1 MNQPYKQEQALK
13 LVKIKKPIT
22 NSNFNERNNLKNS
35 NSLQRIDKDTF
46 YNSKNC
52 QDIDEIDLI
61 TREEENIDKLTRLMK
76 SKKLLKLSIKHKNS
90 QTDLMEIEE
99 QLPLDKQMD
108 EIEEEDEE
116 DDFEDDED
124 NQQANNKKK
133 YDVQDLQQVEKDQ
146 YQICKIINHLLLKN
160 VLLQIFYI
168 EFTIFQQK
176 KISQKNA
183 FDIKIPNLLEIQ
195 KVDYSQHSSWKFL
208 SSGLGAGAR
217 VYGYKVDNTYGDT
230 MKVINKLVRID
241 AFDEEEINN
250 INNKQQIL
258 NKNKKFNFD
267 MDSAIKNSEKA
278 GIKTLELNLDSLN
291 AVLYDLE
298 FDKDPTFWRTSLS
311 FDIKS
316 AETMLLNKLPMDA
329 DFGYVVDCEDKIIL
343 IVDKQQKE
351 IEKRQEN
358 TQNNEYQQLS
368 KIKPW
373 VIRKQ
378 GQSVPVIISMYEV
391 LMSQIDEQTIYQRQ
405 QEICDLNVMIDEGE
419 IGRITLNQEQDRKFI
434 SEKPKVVIDYKTL
447 LEQEG
452 GLGDQLQ
459 SFEAYIR
466 SQKEPIYSTNKKRWV
481 WENKFFDFVKDQEQE
496 EEENHQQQVNQEE
509 QHENQFEKVMENQEQ
524 QEVYEQNSLIQQ
536 DLRIETKEEPL
547 QDQCQE
553 SVKSNNICQD
563 QYQEY
568 CSENQNQNPQIQQ
581 QQQSNSFEV
590 RNANQSDEIQIELDS
605 NPQVESR
612 NELSQNNNQSVEQE
626 NVCQETVQQSNQK
639 QSKSQSRQVS
649 QVQSTSSLNGPIL
662 FNKEDSNQ
670 AFMKLL
676 AQQKNE
682 SKKEQI
688 KKLNQFLI
696 DQKIQQNQPE
706 QELQQILVG
715 EDIYISLGNDEW
727 NRKEKDLEELQQS
740 NSVLSQQ
747 AVQKVQSQQNIQAT
761 QQKQIQKENK
771 SKTKKCK
778 DQYECVIPPPMVF
791 NKEKNAKYNYNHEQ
805 HKDKSQEEILQ
816 ENNQLSLDQ
825 KNKFKQQFENQQNLI
840 DKNQDYLNRKP
851 FQELNY
857 QQISQEFHEKDSI
870 NFNIYEDKIKN
881 DSVDQEFWKK
891 KQFNVKKIQ
900 LQNLQTVEENNLINP
915 KKNAKNYQKYNS
927 NEEFQYHSQVLAE
940 FFGDDLEEND
950 KNQEQIEIYMS
961 EEEDENDQNKFKNQ
975 QQKFKNSK
983 SYKDDNTNNLDY
995 NSDSEVQIIKHKKI
1009 SQDIQNINKIQ
1020 LNYQSN
1026 FLQTQKKLRI
1036 IENDN
1041 DDLVIKIDEDEG
1053 SYLNLNDLDQVNPF
1067 KKGRFEQ
1074 NLSSESASL
1083 QSFPSY
1089 DNICEQFL
1097 GQDYKIKKK
1106 MQQQEEYLKN
1116 YQKKFEQ
1123 RIEKLQNERK
1133 MKETLK
1139 KDIQKIQ
1146 NNPVNA
1152 VDQNVYKKKSEGIQN
1167 INVQNDKQDEL
1178 QNLQKQIQD
1187 KENVQNYQQEQ
1198 QALSENN
1205 QNQST
1210 NDQIIQIKQ
1219 NLINLQQME
1228 VEEDVNYNYNDEIS
1242 DVDIFENYLMFFEKK
1257 KKGIFNLI
1265 KQKEDQIEE
1274 EFNKLLY
1281 SDQESEENN
1290 NEFLFKQMNNQN
1302 NQHQSNNATSDC
1314 NKGIDFKM
1322 DQVYLVDLN
1331 LNVEQNHPLYSVKRY
1346 LGDLFYQK
1354 EEDLLTER
1362 ELKDKKYT
1370 WGYYSIPKDEDA
1382 LESFIDSKKFDMKV
1396 FNIGKG
1402 THKIDMRTCQ
1412 KGQSEYFKIKINDE
1426 EQEEIQLI
1434 QTSKL
1439 ISAPKTKEDW
1449 EKKKARAIGKRKDLN
1464 EIDFNIEEELENYY
1478 QVIQPRY
1485 RNLQELIHEH
1495 KRRRRCSKKFDY
1507 NNLTDQQ
1514 KIDMN
1519 LIKKRDILYL
1529 LQSNISYKNYN
1540 ELHIRCSDYIHYLEL
1555 PSLKH
1560 FVASKNL
1567 YEYFKSQE
1575 EAVIDINVDEIEI
1588 DLNSNQDCQDLDFD
1602 KDDFLKA
1609 QFQMDGKEIDFN
1621 LFECGLYDALEI
1633 DRPCFLDIL
1642 NTTNIPQ
1649 NSSLQIEQPQKEN
1662 ENKKQNENNSSTSQ
1676 QQEIQAS
1683 LEKQMNQKQSE
1694 IAVEE
1699 GQQVGEIQQQ
1709 TLASQRT
1716 QQLNNL
1722 YSETESNM
1730 NLSIIKNSKKI
1741 KKQNKQMLKTP
1752 KDKLQ
1757 RRKYSIDLEEYSNQ
1771 MLIDDLYE
1779 QRSDSS
1785 DIDNFKETV
1794 SKKDKLCNKII
1805 NDQFNQED
1813 VSSFPIDL
1821 DEYSVVEFNQESNNQ
1836 NSQQV
1841 SINGEH
1847 QNLNMESDQ
1856 SLQNLQSDSSCAQSS
1871 IQKKYNPI
1879 RSLWLSKKLK
1889 QYEKEVKLRFKK
1901 SEIEQESIKNNYI
1914 HEKSISESKFDII
1927 CENVVQEEGELDSY
1941 NSLEEQ
1947 YNHKEYKHLRPINL
1961 DEYELNRVYNP
1972 EVKME
1977 WEVKLEYT
1985 YQEIKQKNPYE
1996 DFVYLTPND
2005 ILLDTLNENNQYLRS
2020 IPYLSNL
2027 NNLQRFKSEQFQQQN
2042 FHMKQ
2047 SQIQD
2052 RKSKQNK
2059 NKSLYFQPQISS
2071 DFMGMNKKTTMKELI
2086 IKIWLFIKQ
2095 HIKQQDQIQLN
2106 EVPFSFYDILLKLP
2120 QIVGSQEDAEKIS
2133 TQNIFSILLHL
2144 SNLKNFRLVSNN
2156 EGQNFY
2162 IFKD

>member
-1 MNQPYKQEQALK
+1 MNQFYKQEQSLK
-13 LVKIKKPIT
+13 LVKIKKPII
-22 NSNFNERNNLKNS
+22 NFNEKNNQKNS
-35 NSLQRIDKDTF
+35 NSQQKIDKDMF

-76 SKKLLKLSIKHKNS
+76 SKRLLKLNIKQKNS

-99 QLPLDKQMD
+99 PPLDKQMD
-108 EIEEEDEE
+108 EIEEDDEE
-116 DDFEDDED
+116 DDFEEDED
-124 NQQANNKKK
+124 NQQASNKKK
-133 YDVQDLQQVEKDQ
+133 YDVQDLQSVDKDQ
-146 YQICKIINHLLLKN
+146 YQICKIINHLLQKN
-160 VLLQIFYI
+160 
-168 EFTIFQQK
+168 

-230 MKVINKLVRID
+230 MKVISKLVRID
-241 AFDEEEINN
+241 AFDEDEISN

-258 NKNKKFNFD
+258 NKNKKFTFD

-391 LMSQIDEQTIYQRQ
+391 LMSQIDEQTIAERQ

-434 SEKPKVVIDYKTL
+434 SEKPNVIVDYKTL

-466 SQKEPIYSTNKKRWV
+466 SDKEPIYSTNKKRWL
-481 WENKFFDFVKDQEQE
+481 WENKFFDFVKDQEE
-496 EEENHQQQVNQEE
+496 EEHHDHQLQVIEE
-509 QHENQFEKVMENQEQ
+509 QQHEDQFEQVMNNQEQ
-524 QEVYEQNSLIQQ
+524 KEVQEQNNLIQQ
-536 DLRIETKEEPL
+536 DLEIEKKEEPL
-547 QDQCQE
+547 QDEQQE
-553 SVKSNNICQD
+553 FIQSNNMCKD
-563 QYQEY
+563 QSQEY
-568 CSENQNQNPQIQQ
+568 CPESQNQEPQLL

-590 RNANQSDEIQIELDS
+590 RNANQPDEIQIELDS
-605 NPQVESR
+605 NPQLESR
-612 NELSQNNNQSVEQE
+612 NELSESNNNKSLQQQNAQSQE
-626 NVCQETVQQSNQK
+626 KIQQSSQK
-639 QSKSQSRQVS
+639 YSKQMSRQGS
-649 QVQSTSSLNGPIL
+649 QVPESASFNRPTL

-670 AFMKLL
+670 AFMQLL
-676 AQQKNE
+676 AYQKNE

-688 KKLNQFLI
+688 KKKNKLQT
-696 DQKIQQNQPE
+696 DQKMQPE
-706 QELQQILVG
+706 ENQMTQPDEDQQQFQLE

-727 NRKEKDLEELQQS
+727 NRKEQNLEQMQQS
-740 NSVLSQQ
+740 QQQEQSYSAPSQQ
-747 AVQKVQSQQNIQAT
+747 ASKKGQSYQNIQVT
-761 QQKQIQKENK
+761 HQKQIQKESK
-771 SKTKKCK
+771 SKAKKNK
-778 DQYECVIPPPMVF
+778 DSYECVIPPPIVF
-791 NKEKNAKYNYNHEQ
+791 NREKNAKYNYKFDQ
-805 HKDKSQEEILQ
+805 HKDKSQDDILQ
-816 ENNQLSLDQ
+816 ENYQQSFDQ
-825 KNKFKQQFENQQNLI
+825 KNKFKQQTENQQNLK
-840 DKNQDYLNRKP
+840 DKNQEYQYRKP

-857 QQISQEFHEKDSI
+857 QQISQEFHEKDFI

-881 DSVDQEFWKK
+881 DSVDQDYSKK

-900 LQNLQTVEENNLINP
+900 LQNLQTIQESNVDDLKANT
-915 KKNAKNYQKYNS
+915 KNYKKYDS

-940 FFGDDLEEND
+940 FFGDDLQEND
-950 KNQEQIEIYMS
+950 RNQEQIEIYMS
-961 EEEDENDQNKFKNQ
+961 EEEDDNDQSKSKYQQQRFKNY
-975 QQKFKNSK
+975 KYFKE
-983 SYKDDNTNNLDY
+983 DTNNLEQ
-995 NSDSEVQIIKHKKI
+995 NSDQEVQIVKHKKI
-1009 SQDIQNINKIQ
+1009 NQGLQNINKIQ
-1020 LNYQSN
+1020 LNYLSN
-1026 FLQTQKKLRI
+1026 ILQNQKLRI

-1041 DDLVIKIDEDEG
+1041 QDLVIKIDEDEDG
-1053 SYLNLNDLDQVNPF
+1053 YSNLNDLDQVNPF

-1074 NLSSESASL
+1074 TQSSESISQ

-1089 DNICEQFL
+1089 DNICQQFL
-1097 GQDYKIKKK
+1097 GQDYKTKKK
-1106 MQQQEEYLKN
+1106 MQQQDEYLKN

-1133 MKETLK
+1133 IKETSK
-1139 KDIQKIQ
+1139 KDFQKMQ
-1146 NNPVNA
+1146 NHAANANPNA
-1152 VDQNVYKKKSEGIQN
+1152 EDLNFSKKKIDGIQN
-1167 INVQNDKQDEL
+1167 LNQLKDKSSDFQI
-1178 QNLQKQIQD
+1178 QQKQIQD
-1187 KENVQNYQQEQ
+1187 KEYLEKQQKEF
-1198 QALSENN
+1198 QALPQNN
-1205 QNQST
+1205 QNQSA
-1210 NDQIIQIKQ
+1210 NDQNIQIRQ
-1219 NLINLQQME
+1219 NQTNLQQIV
-1228 VEEDVNYNYNDEIS
+1228 VEEYANYVNYNDENS
-1242 DVDIFENYLMFFEKK
+1242 EVDIFENYLMFFEKK
-1257 KKGIFNLI
+1257 KKGIFNQI

-1290 NEFLFKQMNNQN
+1290 NEFLFKQFNCQNNQN
-1302 NQHQSNNATSDC
+1302 QQNNPIIDS

-1331 LNVEQNHPLYSVKRY
+1331 LNVEQDHPLYSVKRY

-1370 WGYYSIPKDEDA
+1370 WGYYSIPKADDT
-1382 LESFIDSKKFDMKV
+1382 LDNFIDSKKYDMKV

-1439 ISAPKTKEDW
+1439 TAAPKTKEDW

-1478 QVIQPRY
+1478 QVVQPRY
-1485 RNLQELIHEH
+1485 RNLQELIHEQKK
-1495 KRRRRCSKKFDY
+1495 KRRNSKKYNF
-1507 NNLTDQQ
+1507 NNLTDSQ
-1514 KIDMN
+1514 KIEMN

-1529 LQSNISYKNYN
+1529 LQNSISYQNYQD
-1540 ELHIRCSDYIHYLEL
+1540 LHVRCSDYIHHLEL

-1567 YEYFKSQE
+1567 YEYFKNQD
-1575 EAVIDINVDEIEI
+1575 EAVIDINIDEIEI
-1588 DLNSNQDCQDLDFD
+1588 DLNSNQDQDFD

-1633 DRPCFLDIL
+1633 DRPCFQDIL
-1642 NTTNIPQ
+1642 DSTNIPQ
-1649 NSSLQIEQPQKEN
+1649 NSNIQIQNPQNEQEST
-1662 ENKKQNENNSSTSQ
+1662 KQNESNCQAAQ
-1676 QQEIQAS
+1676 QKEIQSS
-1683 LEKQMNQKQSE
+1683 LEKSTNQKLSE
-1694 IAVEE
+1694 TVVEE
-1699 GQQVGEIQQQ
+1699 EEQQQRENQQQ

-1730 NLSIIKNSKKI
+1730 NLSIMKHSKKI
-1741 KKQNKQMLKTP
+1741 KKQNKFQQKTP
-1752 KDKLQ
+1752 NEKLK
-1757 RRKYSIDLEEYSNQ
+1757 RRKFQIDLEEYSNQ
-1771 MLIDDLYE
+1771 MFFDDFYE

-1785 DIDNFKETV
+1785 DIDNFKQT
-1794 SKKDKLCNKII
+1794 SGNKDKVYNKNIK
-1805 NDQFNQED
+1805 DQFNQEEE
-1813 VSSFPIDL
+1813 SSFPIDL
-1821 DEYSVVEFNQESNNQ
+1821 LDEYSVMEFNQESNNQ
-1836 NSQQV
+1836 NSQQA
-1841 SINGEH
+1841 SINGEY

-1856 SLQNLQSDSSCAQSS
+1856 SLQNLQSDSSYAQSS
-1871 IQKKYNPI
+1871 LQKKYNPI

-1889 QYEKEVKLRFKK
+1889 SYEKEVKLRFKK
-1901 SEIEQESIKNNYI
+1901 SEIELESIKNKFI
-1914 HEKSISESKFDII
+1914 HQKSISESKFDII
-1927 CENVVQEEGELDSY
+1927 CENIVQEEGELDSY

-2020 IPYLSNL
+2020 IPYLNNL
-2027 NNLQRFKSEQFQQQN
+2027 NNLQRFKSVKYQQQN
-2042 FHMKQ
+2042 FHTKQ
-2047 SQIQD
+2047 SLAQD
-2052 RKSKQNK
+2052 KKSKQNK
-2059 NKSLYFQPQISS
+2059 SKCQYFQPSICS
-2071 DFMGMNKKTTMKELI
+2071 DFMGMNKKITMKELI

-2106 EVPFSFYDILLKLP
+2106 EVPFSFYDILLMLP

-2133 TQNIFSILLHL
+2133 TQNILSILLHL

>member
-1 MNQPYKQEQALK
+1 MNQYHKQEQSLK
-13 LVKIKKPIT
+13 LVKIRKPIT
-22 NSNFNERNNLKNS
+22 NFNEKNNQKN
-35 NSLQRIDKDTF
+35 NSFQKIDRDTF
-46 YNSKNC
+46 YNPKNC

-61 TREEENIDKLTRLMK
+61 TREEENIDKLTRQMK
-76 SKKLLKLSIKHKNS
+76 SKKLLKLNIKQKNS

-99 QLPLDKQMD
+99 LPLDKQMD

-116 DDFEDDED
+116 EDFEDDED
-124 NQQANNKKK
+124 NQQSNNKKK
-133 YDVQDLQQVEKDQ
+133 YDVQDLQQADKDQ

-160 VLLQIFYI
+160 
-168 EFTIFQQK
+168 

-230 MKVINKLVRID
+230 MKVISKLVRID

-258 NKNKKFNFD
+258 NKNKKFTFD

-278 GIKTLELNLDSLN
+278 GLKTLELNLDSLN

-391 LMSQIDEQTIYQRQ
+391 LMSQIDEQTIQERQ
-405 QEICDLNVMIDEGE
+405 QEICDLNVKIDEGE
-419 IGRITLNQEQDRKFI
+419 IGRITLNQEEDRKFI
-434 SEKPKVVIDYKTL
+434 SEKPNVVVDYKTL

-466 SQKEPIYSTNKKRWV
+466 SKKEPIYSTNKKRWQ
-481 WENKFFDFVKDQEQE
+481 WENKFFDFVKEQE
-496 EEENHQQQVNQEE
+496 EINHQLLI
-509 QHENQFEKVMENQEQ
+509 NQEQ
-524 QEVYEQNSLIQQ
+524 QQQQDNLEKIMEEQEQKEVDEQNIQQ
-536 DLRIETKEEPL
+536 NLTFETKEEPL
-547 QDQCQE
+547 LEECQNYVNPNNIFKDKSQE
-553 SVKSNNICQD
+553 SGPKD
-563 QYQEY
+563 
-568 CSENQNQNPQIQQ
+568 QNQEPLIQQ
-581 QQQSNSFEV
+581 QENNSFEI

-605 NPQVESR
+605 IPQIESR
-612 NELSQNNNQSVEQE
+612 NKLSLSNNKSLQQQNVQSQE
-626 NVCQETVQQSNQK
+626 NIQQSSQK
-639 QSKSQSRQVS
+639 YSKSLSRQGS
-649 QVQSTSSLNGPIL
+649 QVQGSSSFNGPTL

-670 AFMKLL
+670 AFMQLL
-676 AQQKNE
+676 AFQKNE
-682 SKKEQI
+682 SKKEQL
-688 KKLNQFLI
+688 KKQNELQNEL
-696 DQKIQQNQPE
+696 KIQLQTNQIQSQLE
-706 QELQQILVG
+706 QQQFQLE
-715 EDIYISLGNDEW
+715 EDIYISLGNEEW
-727 NRKEKDLEELQQS
+727 NRQEQYKEQLQQS
-740 NSVLSQQ
+740 SQQQEESKVLSQQ
-747 AVQKVQSQQNIQAT
+747 DIQQGQSQQNIQQVT
-761 QQKQIQKENK
+761 HSKQTQKESK
-771 SKTKKCK
+771 SKTKKNK
-778 DQYECVIPPPMVF
+778 DSYECVIPPPIVF
-791 NKEKNAKYNYNHEQ
+791 NKEKNSKYNYHYDQQYDQRQEDVQQQNQ
-805 HKDKSQEEILQ
+805 QKST
-816 ENNQLSLDQ
+816 DQ
-825 KNKFKQQFENQQNLI
+825 KNKLKQQIENQQNSI
-840 DKNQDYLNRKP
+840 DKNEEYHYRKP
-851 FQELNY
+851 FQELN
-857 QQISQEFHEKDSI
+857 QQKISQEFHEKDSI

-881 DSVDQEFWKK
+881 DSVDDQEIYKK

-900 LQNLQTVEENNLINP
+900 LENLQTFQE
-915 KKNAKNYQKYNS
+915 KNDYDQTKHAKNYQKYIS
-927 NEEFQYHSQVLAE
+927 NDEFQYHSQVLAE
-940 FFGDDLEEND
+940 FFGNDLEEND

-961 EEEDENDQNKFKNQ
+961 DEEDDNDQSKFKHQ

-983 SYKDDNTNNLDY
+983 SYKEDANNMEC
-995 NSDSEVQIIKHKKI
+995 NSDQEVQIIKHKKI
-1009 SQDIQNINKIQ
+1009 SQGLQNINTIQ
-1020 LNYQSN
+1020 LNYLN
-1026 FLQTQKKLRI
+1026 NILQTQKLRI

-1041 DDLVIKIDEDEG
+1041 DDLVIKIDEDEDN
-1053 SYLNLNDLDQVNPF
+1053 YLNLNDLDSANPF

-1074 NLSSESASL
+1074 NFSSDSISQ
-1083 QSFPSY
+1083 QSFASY

-1097 GQDYKIKKK
+1097 GQDYKNKKK

-1133 MKETLK
+1133 MKEASK
-1139 KDIQKIQ
+1139 KDIQKTLNHAI
-1146 NNPVNA
+1146 NA
-1152 VDQNVYKKKSEGIQN
+1152 VE
-1167 INVQNDKQDEL
+1167 
-1178 QNLQKQIQD
+1178 QNLQNKKNNNIQNQNEQEDKSYELQIQQKQILDQENLEKQQ
-1187 KENVQNYQQEQ
+1187 KEYQITPQY
-1198 QALSENN
+1198 N
-1205 QNQST
+1205 QNQSI
-1210 NDQIIQIKQ
+1210 NDQQIIQNKQ
-1219 NLINLQQME
+1219 NQLNLQQME
-1228 VEEDVNYNYNDEIS
+1228 VEEDDNYVNYNDDNSE
-1242 DVDIFENYLMFFEKK
+1242 VDIFENYLLFFEKK
-1257 KKGIFNLI
+1257 KKGIFNQI

-1290 NEFLFKQMNNQN
+1290 NEFLLKQVGYQNSQHQQN
-1302 NQHQSNNATSDC
+1302 NAIPDSH
-1314 NKGIDFKM
+1314 KGIDFKM

-1370 WGYYSIPKDEDA
+1370 WGYYSIPKADDT
-1382 LESFIDSKKFDMKV
+1382 LDNFIDSKKFDMKV

-1426 EQEEIQLI
+1426 EQEELQLI

-1439 ISAPKTKEDW
+1439 TAAPKTKEDW

-1478 QVIQPRY
+1478 QVVQPRY
-1485 RNLQELIHEH
+1485 RNLQELIHEQ
-1495 KRRRRCSKKFDY
+1495 KRRRRNSKKYNFD
-1507 NNLTDQQ
+1507 NLTNHK
-1514 KIDMN
+1514 KIEMN

-1529 LQSNISYKNYN
+1529 LQNDISYKNYYD
-1540 ELHIRCSDYIHYLEL
+1540 LHVRCSDYIHYLEL

-1567 YEYFKSQE
+1567 YEYFKSQD
-1575 EAVIDINVDEIEI
+1575 EAVIDINIDEIEI
-1588 DLNSNQDCQDLDFD
+1588 DLNSDQDQQDFD

-1633 DRPCFLDIL
+1633 DRPCFQDIL
-1642 NTTNIPQ
+1642 DNTNIPQ
-1649 NSSLQIEQPQKEN
+1649 ISSLQIQQLNEQ
-1662 ENKKQNENNSSTSQ
+1662 ENKKQNENNYSAIQ
-1676 QQEIQAS
+1676 QKEIQAS
-1683 LEKQMNQKQSE
+1683 LEQQIHQTQSE
-1694 IAVEE
+1694 AIVEE
-1699 GQQVGEIQQQ
+1699 EKDQEDEHKQL
-1709 TLASQRT
+1709 THANQRT
-1716 QQLNNL
+1716 QQLDNL
-1722 YSETESNM
+1722 YSETESNI
-1730 NLSIIKNSKKI
+1730 NLSIMKHSKKI
-1741 KKQNKQMLKTP
+1741 KKQNKQLLKTP
-1752 KDKLQ
+1752 NDKLN
-1757 RRKYSIDLEEYSNQ
+1757 RRKFSIDLEEYSNQ
-1771 MLIDDLYE
+1771 MFIDDLYE
-1779 QRSDSS
+1779 QRSDSL
-1785 DIDNFKETV
+1785 DIDNFNQK
-1794 SKKDKLCNKII
+1794 SGKKDKLYNNNL
-1805 NDQFNQED
+1805 NDQFNQEEI
-1813 VSSFPIDL
+1813 SSFPIDL
-1821 DEYSVVEFNQESNNQ
+1821 DDYSVMEYNQESNNH
-1836 NSQQV
+1836 NSQQA
-1841 SINGEH
+1841 SINGENL
-1847 QNLNMESDQ
+1847 NLNMESDQ
-1856 SLQNLQSDSSCAQSS
+1856 SLQNLESDSSYTQRNL
-1871 IQKKYNPI
+1871 QKICNPI

-1889 QYEKEVKLRFKK
+1889 SYEKEVKLRFKK
-1901 SEIEQESIKNNYI
+1901 SEIEQEAIKSNIIN
-1914 HEKSISESKFDII
+1914 EKSISQSKFDII
-1927 CENVVQEEGELDSY
+1927 QENVVQEEGEIDSY

-1977 WEVKLEYT
+1977 WEVKLEQT

-2020 IPYLSNL
+2020 IPYLNNL
-2027 NNLQRFKSEQFQQQN
+2027 NNLQRFKSDQFQLQN
-2042 FHMKQ
+2042 LLIKQ

-2052 RKSKQNK
+2052 KKQKQNK
-2059 NKSLYFQPQISS
+2059 QKNKYFQPQICS

-2106 EVPFSFYDILLKLP
+2106 EVPFSFYDILLMLP
-2120 QIVGSQEDAEKIS
+2120 QIIGSQEDAEKIS